1 MLTVG
6 SLFTGIGGLDLGL
19 ERAGMRVLWQSEID
33 PYCCEVLAKH
43 WPEVPNLGDVTAI
56 NWQAV
61 QPVDVICG
69 GYPCQPF
76 SLAGA
81 RKGTTDER
89 HLWPYFAN
97 AIRVLRPRFA
107 LLENVAGHLTLGFG
121 EVLRALAEIGYD
133 AQWDCVPA
141 AAVGAPHRR
150 DRLFV
155 VAYPNGDGK
164 HDGAVDAEVASAP
177 QPLPDGDGELRIEPL
192 TLPGCG
198 PDDVADADVEGSQGH
213 RRSLKPARELNLA
226 EGGAGTRTAEL
237 ADAEGERRER
247 AMPAW
252 ASRGQGRVPEG
263 RGARMADADG
273 TPRRSAWST
282 SETVFRPPAV
292 ERSGRRGSRI
302 GWPWAVEPDVG
313 RVAYGI
319 PRRVDRLRALGNAVV
334 PQVAEHLGQ
343 LIYEHERRMR

>member
-1 MLTVG
+1 MTLTVG

-56 NWQAV
+56 DWQAV

-164 HDGAVDAEVASAP
+164 HDGAVNAEVASAP
-177 QPLPDGDGELRIEPL
+177 QPLPDGDGLRVEQISELGGRGTVVVGSDGASQL
-192 TLPGCG
+192 
-198 PDDVADADVEGSQGH
+198 VADADSTPRSATRRASETLFRPETLERFR
-213 RRSLKPARELNLA
+213 RRS
-226 EGGAGTRTAEL
+226 
-237 ADAEGERRER
+237 
-247 AMPAW
+247 
-252 ASRGQGRVPEG
+252 SS
-263 RGARMADADG
+263 DG
-273 TPRRSAWST
+273 HTWT
-282 SETVFRPPAV
+282 
-292 ERSGRRGSRI
+292 
-302 GWPWAVEPDVG
+302 VEPDVG
-313 RVAYGI
+313 RVAHGI
-319 PRRVDRLRALGNAVV
+319 PNRVDRLKALGNAVV
-334 PQVAEHLGQ
+334 PQIAHYIGELIVEHAE
-343 LIYEHERRMR
+343 RATA